1 MRPDPQVP
9 PGITGAV
16 LAGDVGRT
24 TCRLARY
31 VHGVRVADAQGACG
45 GSLSD
50 RDGVAGVH
58 RAVLA
63 TLPLLA
69 PGPPEPRPQADH
81 RSTSASLSAVLLG
94 ITGAAQRPGAARAL
108 ASALE
113 TDLGVPV
120 TVVSDVVAAHAGA
133 FGGRSGVL
141 TIAGTGAVSLGVD
154 ATGAATLVDGW
165 GPLLGDA
172 GSAVDVGRR
181 GLDAA
186 LRAHDGRGGGSRA
199 LADVAAARFGELDD
213 LPVRVQDDAWRDRL
227 VASFA
232 TAVAVAAR
240 AGDTVANDIFATAV
254 EHLIDTTL
262 TAARSTGQ
270 GSAGPVGVVFAGGMF
285 TLDDL
290 VAAPVRAALAGVDLV
305 EVRAAA
311 GDALAGAHAMATGAA
326 GLHSELRWI
335 RPGAVGAPLAA
346 RAAPAGAA
354 TNHRT

>member
-1 MRPDPQVP
+1 MRPDPQLP

-16 LAGDVGRT
+16 LAGDIGRT

-45 GSLSD
+45 VSLSD

-69 PGPPEPRPQADH
+69 RGTPEPRPQADH
-81 RSTSASLSAVLLG
+81 RSTSSSLSVLLG

-108 ASALE
+108 GSALE

-120 TVVSDVVAAHAGA
+120 TVVSDVVAGHAGA

-141 TIAGTGAVSLGVD
+141 TIAGTGAVSLGIG

-181 GLDAA
+181 GLAAA
-186 LRAHDGRGGGSRA
+186 LRAHDGRRGGSRA
-199 LADVAAARFGELDD
+199 LADVATARFGELDD
-213 LPVRVQDDAWRDRL
+213 LPSRVQGDAWRARL

-232 TAVAVAAR
+232 TDVAAAAR
-240 AGDTVANDIFATAV
+240 AGDAVANDIFATAV

-270 GSAGPVGVVFAGGMF
+270 CSTGPVGVVFAGGMF
-285 TLDDL
+285 ALDDL

-311 GDALAGAHAMATGAA
+311 GDALDGAHAMATGAA
-326 GLHSELRWI
+326 GLHHELRWI

-354 TNHRT
+354 TNHRK